1 VESNIGMRESPG
13 LRASAEREPRDE
25 PPPVFLGE
33 QIRGLR
39 NARDWT
45 LREVSMRS
53 GLSVGY
59 LSLVERNR
67 ANPSIKALHDIARTL
82 GVNVSWFFPH
92 AGAGPE
98 IEQKYIVRGGRR
110 RALNFAL
117 GITDELLSP
126 NLSGQLELIRSR
138 FEPGASSGSE
148 PYTHKGEEAGLV
160 ISGELELWIGDEHF
174 LLRAGDS
181 FSFSSMTPHRYRNP
195 GDHETIVIW
204 AITPPS
210 Y

>member
-1 VESNIGMRESPG
+1 VESNSWTRESPG
-13 LRASAEREPRDE
+13 LGASAEHGPRDE
-25 PPPVFLGE
+25 RPPAFLGE

-39 NARDWT
+39 NARNWT
-45 LREVSMRS
+45 LRELSTRS
-53 GLSVGY
+53 GLSVGF
-59 LSLVERNR
+59 LSLIERNR

-82 GVNVSWFFPH
+82 GVNVSWFFPD
-92 AGAGPE
+92 AGAGSE
-98 IEQKYIVRGGRR
+98 IERKYVVREGRR
-110 RALNFAL
+110 RVLNFAL

-138 FEPGASSGSE
+138 FEPSASSGSE

-160 ISGELELWIGDEHF
+160 LSGELELWIGNEHF
-174 LLRAGDS
+174 QLKAGDS
-181 FSFSSMTPHRYRNP
+181 FTFSSMTPHRYRNP
-195 GDHETIVIW
+195 GNHEAVVIW